1 MVRHRGAKVKRVG
14 EYLVALGVATVVAA
28 SGFGLLVSYALNERE
43 AELLVG
49 ALLR

>member
-1 MVRHRGAKVKRVG
+1 MVRRRGSRLKRIG
-14 EYLVALGVATVVAA
+14 DYLVALGVAAVVAA
-28 SGFGLLVSYALNERE
+28 SGFGLLISYALHERE